1 MAAPAPPIP
10 LQRDQHL
17 PFPFNSGLL
26 DVGGVALL
34 LDFPNLILD
43 LFEPG
48 IFPFQ
53 RATRARRKAASC
65 RRFWPICSCI
75 MRSISG

>member
-1 MAAPAPPIP
+1 

-53 RATRARRKAASC
+53 LPPQPIGQWVTFRGFQRREVD
-65 RRFWPICSCI
+65 FD
-75 MRSISG
+75 